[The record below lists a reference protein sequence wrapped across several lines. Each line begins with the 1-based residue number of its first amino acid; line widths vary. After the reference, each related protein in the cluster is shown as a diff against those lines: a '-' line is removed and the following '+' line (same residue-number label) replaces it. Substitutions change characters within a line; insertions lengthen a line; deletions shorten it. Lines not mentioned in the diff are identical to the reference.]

1 MYFTIY
7 LKDDTGL
14 LKIEELNYIDISNIE
29 LYELKRKITKIEEDF
44 EIYKLTHPG
53 SYTLII
59 SNDKRKE

>member
-14 LKIEELNYIDISNIE
+14 LKIEDLNYIDISNVE

-59 SNDKRKE
+59 SNKREE

>member
-14 LKIEELNYIDISNIE
+14 LKIEDLNYIDISNVE

-44 EIYKLTHPG
+44 EIYKLTHSG

-59 SNDKRKE
+59 SNKREE

>member
-14 LKIEELNYIDISNIE
+14 LKIEDLNYIDISNIE

-44 EIYKLTHPG
+44 EIYKLIHPG

-59 SNDKRKE
+59 SNKKEE

>member
-14 LKIEELNYIDISNIE
+14 LKIEDLNYIDINNVE

-59 SNDKRKE
+59 SNKREE